1 MKAKIIAILSVIVL
15 SMFVFVGCFGGS
27 TSGSDSTSGSVSVS
41 DSTTSE
47 SDSTKTSESTEPHVH
62 NFVVEALTVKPTLTA
77 KGKATLKCE
86 ECGKTE
92 EEDVPALTDATVWTK
107 DADVTIY
114 PCLGGDDVYKSKR
127 YGNVTVRIE
136 PTAEHKN
143 VESKKNEKPATCT
156 EAGSYTKVMTCSVCN
171 TVTSETEVSVPASG
185 HKFTVEKTDAE
196 GALKSAATCTKKAVY
211 YKSCSVCGAVS
222 DKDTDTFES
231 GEPNGHT
238 EVVDLAV
245 AATCTVDGK
254 TEGKHCSVCNEVL
267 VAQQVVK
274 APGHTEVVDPA
285 VAATCTKDGKT
296 AGKHCSVCNAV
307 IVAQTVVPA
316 LDHDYGEWTF
326 VDATKHK
333 RICSRDASHVEE
345 GNHTAGDPVR
355 ENEVGTTCDAEGSYD
370 EVVYCTVCGGEISR
384 THKTAA
390 SLGHNYGDWTPVD
403 ATNHERVCS
412 RNPAHKETAAHNFGE
427 FVGNK
432 NGTHTKTCEDC
443 GYKVTEDCKGG
454 EATCTDKPTCEVCGD
469 KYGDKD
475 PDNHDIIHHDAKAPT
490 CTVAG
495 NEAYDT
501 CSRCG
506 YTTIKEIPAPG
517 HTIVTDTEV
526 IVKATCLTT
535 GSHKEVKHCSKCDY
549 KESENEVQDPK
560 AQHNF
565 VDHSCTVCHLAD
577 SYSGASVQFANG
589 SVSAFGDSSVVGVV
603 SFDGNGGATDT
614 ALHYSS
620 SYKNA
625 TLTFTW
631 VDYEKGIVCI
641 TAQGKKEVSSSGWG
655 GYDDGGWSQEPEYT
669 DYTEYLYGRFD
680 KSTGVFVVSCD
691 TAESH
696 DKSKF
701 GSRVFVFVP
710 MTTVMD
716 NTTVEASDNYNSVM
730 KVGALTYTDANGAK
744 HSLFITSKDVVFDV
758 SFVDFNGAA
767 LSAKALTKSLVGS
780 FIVKKG
786 DETIAA
792 YGKNADGAIVKLD
805 EVYGTYNEKDGTGTL
820 VLDGL
825 GNATIGETV
834 GAYVV
839 SDGVVQVTVTAE
851 DGKVTAYYEI
861 TLNGSVYTSVKPEVT
876 VKFEVGEG
884 HDAVPD
890 KIVNKNTDVTLPVLE
905 NTTTE
910 LFKGW
915 LLNGNSVGE
924 TYKFTANTTLT
935 AHWMAKVVITV
946 YDEVNGTETLYG
958 GVGESLNEILKAHNT
973 DHETREFLHYVFFDD
988 EVEGNF
994 VEDYTIL
1001 ESDVTIP
1008 VKAIYKNDYV
1018 VTVVLGNGL
1027 EDLPLHYAEG
1037 SNVYAKLPVYGDKV
1051 INGRV
1056 FKGWYRDA
1064 EKTVTLSKDYTIT
1077 ETDSITSV
1085 YADWTEVKYPF
1096 YGTINGFYYYSSGS
1110 GVNNPYKF
1118 GSAKT
1123 IIFDANGKT
1132 LDSSFSYSNP
1142 SVENYDENTG
1152 KFTLDSY
1159 KCIFD
1164 KDTGILIVG
1173 TDKIY
1178 VVGAS
1183 DVCFAKDGSDALAAY
1198 TNNKDLKLMRLSY
1211 TVGDETKE
1219 VNILLYNGDLYTNIL
1234 AYRKTAD
1241 TEFVPFT
1248 KFTKLSG
1255 YGEPPFLRITDA
1267 EGNVI
1272 KDFKVKNGQYGE
1284 MVELDAYLGTYKF
1297 GEKDVTFDGLGNASY
1312 DGKTG
1317 TYELKDATAKSF
1329 DVYLADATEYYV
1341 VTLGDNGTCTVVK
1354 PEVTITFVTGEVHGA
1369 IEPMKYNIN
1378 VVAALPVPSEE
1389 GYKFIGWFTDA
1400 GCTTPVAV
1408 DFKPTENI
1416 TLYAKFE
1423 SGIRVDVI
1431 FDSND
1436 LADTYVVIASGD
1448 SVYEALESVK
1458 PTAAVGASKMLF
1470 DGWYLDA
1477 AFNTA
1482 LTQDYTTS
1490 VAITVYAKW
1499 KAPHAMMGEYLYG
1512 ANLDPNE
1519 SGIVKEED
1527 NLGDSYNFI
1536 VDENGNVTKWK
1547 TGVIIDFDPIKGTFA
1562 IDTGSKFYG
1571 GFNASVGVMYAD
1583 FRSVQTMP
1591 YHDIGFAARKLDD
1604 GSIPIKTFNNAWDK
1618 GCTKLVRITYNNN
1631 GTETYKYVLIRN
1643 RIVEEVLAWSAVKS
1657 DDTAV
1662 TDFTK
1667 IYSDASVL
1675 TLTVGGGEYTFMKQ
1689 DSNFV
1694 LRGEEYGD
1702 YTNTES
1708 NMHLD
1713 GFGNVTFGNET
1724 TGTYVFVSDNRYG
1737 VTLSDGTYFEVVID
1751 GNAYVKEVPKVKIT
1765 YNYNG
1770 HGEPENNAPVSV
1782 DKNSEYTLIADP
1794 VADGYK
1800 FRGWYKDAECKSK
1813 VESPFKPS
1821 ADAVLY
1827 AKWDPAATVKFMD
1840 GTKVVRTVSTY
1851 VNDKLTEEDVAELE
1865 TDATR
1870 RFVGW
1875 NTKDGTDGWGSK
1887 VSMSTT
1893 ISEENVVYYAKF
1905 DKAIVITV
1913 VYGNGMETGTI
1924 TGKYAT
1930 DKVTIDLPEKRNDLT
1945 ATGWYTDEALTT
1957 EWKSGSIVNDDLT
1970 VYCKWQTAHVMY
1982 GKYVGAEIYG
1992 TETFQNGKTLSI
2004 DVLGKGTGYKSGE
2017 ITGYIEE
2024 TGAFTYK
2031 CGTSLY
2037 SGSYD
2042 AVAKAL
2048 AINYYTSGALS
2059 NDCYLFVLGTGS
2071 MTKNS
2076 AVVFDGKATRIVK
2089 VTVDNSTF
2097 YMVIKGDKLYAKVD
2111 VVGVDSTGAVVTDLS
2126 KAALITVKRGETQV
2140 LKFAVDKDGNTK
2152 DADGLDGTYTGYYGE
2167 VVVDGY
2173 GMITVGGSTVK
2184 YTIVN
2189 GRKITYV
2196 AANAQRVIELE
2207 EGTYAKVLDGY
2218 EGTYAL
2224 PDGTT
2229 EELNGYGAATNGKT
2243 YVVSGG
2249 NIVLYSGNDS
2259 ASYGIDVTNKK
2270 FLGKSIFAGH
2280 EFTGSFKYDDTDYDG
2295 MPIKT
2300 TVNYTIKFDN
2310 SSVISGHISTSNGLT
2325 VKFTGSFDNNTL
2337 TLTIP
2342 SENGVSWN
2350 ATDYKSNSDLD
2361 GKVIVMVLDGNTLS
2375 VTSTSI
2381 SWKPY
2386 SFKGGVATCE
2396 GFSL

>member
-15 SMFVFVGCFGGS
+15 SMFVFVGCFGGGNSS

-41 DSTTSE
+41 AGTTSE
-47 SDSTKTSESTEPHVH
+47 PDSATSESTEPHVH

-86 ECGKTE
+86 KCGKTE
-92 EEDVPALTDATVWTK
+92 EEEVPALTDATVWTK

-114 PCLGGDDVYKSKR
+114 PCKGGEDTYKSER
-127 YGNVTVRIE
+127 YGEVKITIE
-136 PTAEHKN
+136 PTAEHTTT
-143 VESKKNEKPATCT
+143 ESKKNEKPATCT

-171 TVTSETEVSVPASG
+171 TVTSETEVSVPALG
-185 HKFTVEKTDAE
+185 HKFTVEKTDAK
-196 GALKSAATCTKKAVY
+196 GALKSAATCTEKAVY

-231 GEPNGHT
+231 GEPKGHT
-238 EVVDLAV
+238 EVIDDAV
-245 AATCTVDGK
+245 PATCTETGL
-254 TEGKHCSVCNEVL
+254 TEGKHCSVCNEV
-267 VAQQVVK
+267 
-274 APGHTEVVDPA
+274 
-285 VAATCTKDGKT
+285 
-296 AGKHCSVCNAV
+296 
-307 IVAQTVVPA
+307 IVAQTVTPA
-316 LDHDYGEWTF
+316 LNHDYGKWTF

-355 ENEVGTTCDAEGSYD
+355 ENEVGTTCDAAGSYD

-384 THKTAA
+384 DHKTVA
-390 SLGHNYGDWTPVD
+390 SLGHIYGAWTKVD

-412 RNPAHKETAAHNFGE
+412 RNPDHKEIAAHNFGE
-427 FVGNK
+427 FVGNG
-432 NGTHTKTCEDC
+432 NGTHTKACKDC
-443 GYKVTEDCKGG
+443 GYEVTENCKGG
-454 EATCTDKPTCEVCGD
+454 EATCVDKATCEVCGD
-469 KYGDKD
+469 KYGDID
-475 PDNHDIIHHDAKAPT
+475 SNNHDIIHHDAKAPT

-501 CSRCG
+501 CSRCD
-506 YTTIKEIPAPG
+506 YTTLKEIPAPG
-517 HTIVTDTEV
+517 HTIVTDTQE

-535 GSHKEVKHCSKCDY
+535 GSHKVIVHCSKCDY
-549 KESENEVQDPK
+549 KESEKEVQDPK
-560 AQHNF
+560 TQHNF

-890 KIVNKNTDVTLPVLE
+890 KIVNKNTDVTLPVLLGTE
-905 NTTTE
+905 TE

-946 YDEVNGTETLYG
+946 YDEVNGDETLYG
-958 GVGESLNEILKAHNT
+958 GVGEDLAEILKAHNT
-973 DHETREFLHYVFFDD
+973 DHETREFFHYVFFDD
-988 EVEGNF
+988 EVEGNV

-1027 EDLPLHYAEG
+1027 GDLPLHCAEG

-1056 FKGWYRDA
+1056 FKGWYKDA

-1077 ETDSITSV
+1077 ETDPITSV

-1284 MVELDAYLGTYKF
+1284 MVELDAYFGTYKF

-1341 VTLGDNGTCTVVK
+1341 VTLGDNGTCAVVK
-1354 PEVTITFVTGEVHGA
+1354 PEVTITFVTGEGHGA
-1369 IEPMKYNIN
+1369 IEPTKYNIN

-1416 TLYAKFE
+1416 TFYAKFE

-1512 ANLDPNE
+1512 ANPCKGSNGSE
-1519 SGIVKEED
+1519 SKSFTG
-1527 NLGDSYNFI
+1527 SYQFT
-1536 VDENGNVTKWK
+1536 VDENGVVVGKFA
-1547 TGVIIDFDPIKGTFA
+1547 GDIIDFDA
-1562 IDTGSKFYG
+1562 ASGSFVLKSSDGNRKG
-1571 GFNASVGVMYAD
+1571 GFNASVGVVYVNYYTS
-1583 FRSVQTMP
+1583 RN
-1591 YHDIGFAARKLDD
+1591 YYDIVFTVRKLDD
-1604 GSIPIKTFNNAWDK
+1604 GSVPTGFYYNTWDT
-1618 GCTKLVRITYNNN
+1618 GLTKLIRIAYNNN

-1689 DSNFV
+1689 NSNFV

-1713 GFGNVTFGNET
+1713 GFGKVTFGNET

-1751 GNAYVKEVPKVKIT
+1751 GTAYVKEVPKVKIT

-1821 ADAVLY
+1821 ADTVLY
-1827 AKWDPAATVKFMD
+1827 AKWDSAATVKFMD
-1840 GTKVVRTVSTY
+1840 GTNVVRTVSTY
-1851 VNDKLTEEDVAELE
+1851 VNDKLTEEDVAELA

-1875 NTKDGTDGWGSK
+1875 CTKDGTDGWGSK
-1887 VSMSTT
+1887 VSTSTT

-1982 GKYVGAEIYG
+1982 GSYTGFELDSRISSSK
-1992 TETFQNGKTLSI
+1992 NLSI
-2004 DVLGKGTGYKSGE
+2004 NVLGKGTGYKNGE
-2017 ITGYIEE
+2017 ITDYNEE
-2024 TGAFTYK
+2024 TGAFIYK
-2031 CGTSLY
+2031 CGTSSY
-2037 SGSYD
+2037 KGSYD
-2042 AVAKAL
+2042 AVAKAI
-2048 AINYYTSGALS
+2048 AISYYTTT
-2059 NDCYLFVLGTGS
+2059 NDNLLGNDVYLFVLGDS
-2071 MTKNS
+2071 MKGNS
-2076 AVVFDGKATRIVK
+2076 FYNFDSRNTRIVS
-2089 VTVDNSTF
+2089 VTANGSTF
-2097 YMVIKGDKLYAKVD
+2097 FMVVKGDKLYAKVD
-2111 VVGVDSTGAVVTDLS
+2111 VVGVDSTGAKVTDLS
-2126 KAALITVKRGETQV
+2126 KAVLITVKRGETQV
-2140 LKFAVDKDGNTK
+2140 LKFAVENGNTK
-2152 DADGLDGTYTGYYGE
+2152 DADGLDGTYTGEYGE

-2189 GRKITYV
+2189 DRKITYV
-2196 AANAQRVIELE
+2196 AANAQRVIELGV
-2207 EGTYAKVLDGY
+2207 GTYAKVLDGY
-2218 EGTYAL
+2218 EGTYTL
-2224 PDGTT
+2224 PDGVTT
-2229 EELNGYGAATNGKT
+2229 EILDGYGAATNGKT

-2249 NIVLYSGNDS
+2249 NITIYDGDESVV
-2259 ASYGIDVTNKK
+2259 YGIDVANKK
-2270 FLGKSIFAGH
+2270 FLGKSAFAGYT
-2280 EFTGSFKYDDTDYDG
+2280 FSGKYYDEYDEGNSDLFIIFDDTSSITGVLQKGSYNKYRATFTAVFDG
-2295 MPIKT
+2295 TKLVITIVEDIENAPGWEGKT
-2300 TVNYTIKFDN
+2300 LEAT
-2310 SSVISGHISTSNGLT
+2310 ISG
-2325 VKFTGSFDNNTL
+2325 NTL
-2337 TLTIP
+2337 TIT
-2342 SENGVSWN
+2342 SWN
-2350 ATDYKSNSDLD
+2350 GSKTVGSEKMYD
-2361 GKVIVMVLDGNTLS
+2361 
-2375 VTSTSI
+2375 
-2381 SWKPY
+2381 
-2386 SFKGGVATCE
+2386 FKGAKLTCE